1 MAKSTKKYT
10 SDSSYKVDFEDDYE
24 DFGYEIANAK
34 RYTTRT
40 KSQRK
45 FKDTDYFDDWPTMC
59 ATNLSVH

>member
-10 SDSSYKVDFEDDYE
+10 AESSYKELFEDDYE

-45 FKDTDYFDDWPTMC
+45 FKDTDYYDDWPTMC

>member
-10 SDSSYKVDFEDDYE
+10 NESSYKVDYFEDDYE

-34 RYTTRT
+34 RYTTRN

-45 FKDTDYFDDWPTMC
+45 FKDTYDYED
-59 ATNLSVH
+59 

>member
-10 SDSSYKVDFEDDYE
+10 AESSYKDLLEDDYE
-24 DFGYEIANAK
+24 DFGYDIANAK

-45 FKDTDYFDDWPTMC
+45 FKDTSYYDE
-59 ATNLSVH
+59 